1 MEKFR
6 NYNQGSEE
14 EILEKKQETL
24 SEKESKVENIEIDK
38 FEGEKIKPPENIWE
52 YFRQNSPIIKAIENT
67 VINKD
72 KEKSLEFSIENLQKS
87 TQEIIDFY
95 QDLQEQL
102 KDLDKENNEESDYA
116 SLVESD
122 NLKDNLFFLK
132 GIDKEKSMDFFQ
144 STSNL
149 GREERNTLIESLKN
163 IKVFQEFKEKVQNI
177 ALLMI
182 KKIEE
187 IEESYKS
194 INPTS
199 IEKENMWDTKDLAR
213 DRELLKIKID
223 TEISKLEA
231 IKVSLI
237 YEMDLPKDS
246 IQEDLINFVKLNNT
260 LDKIHLSND
269 IIENYSGLDRMKRSE
284 IMPASEEE
292 LKKMEEEINSENIF
306 NKIYKN
312 TLTQDK
318 EFINLENIYNDTEN
332 IHFKTY
338 LKDKI
343 EENYKN
349 LPDKED
355 FSMEELIQDITN
367 YINLNRI
374 YKEEDIENVINNLLA
389 TDKNKF
395 LEKIGYQNE
404 NQDLSKEKIQT
415 MFSDFDKIFINP
427 IDIDIDIDKKIEE
440 WSQLYGVDF
449 KEFYTNNKVSID
461 VKIVD
466 MFFSSDIKISI
477 KFLNFLEKEQILN
490 KKEFLEE
497 NQEKINSFI
506 QRKIDRNGFERSE
519 RIFNDIRN
527 LIKLISENDLFNTEY
542 LNNYNDIVSILYLN
556 VSQYSDLSSYKDVE
570 REFNI
575 DKSSLSDEDIN
586 NIINNYIIY
595 KGKTDNSLFRNIVD
609 LKIDFQINDLK
620 LEFPNEEIKE
630 KFYLQVVE
638 SISYLN
644 DHDGR
649 RLIKELFNNGSLD
662 LDEFKNKYKKE
673 LDIEISQIRS
683 LRDIKNLEGI
693 INNEDFSL
701 IVEQRIQDALNEGTG
716 NLESLYVI
724 LYNME
729 IIEKGYKVNFL
740 RNNFDLMNSK
750 LENMISQYN
759 SSNLIQDLKYWDGVE
774 EGYAK
779 NFFEKNKEKIEE
791 RVKNRFLSGYN
802 IRYIEEELD
811 YWNSIKPGYNKEIL
825 QNNKEKISNNIKISL
840 GENIYSLTDE
850 LDYWDNIEVGYREEF
865 FQENTE
871 EINEIIIKS
880 YSEKGMKVY
889 KLSEKIGFKEY
900 NKENSFVV
908 KLVKKH
914 NGLEKELIKGYV
926 ECKEKGII
934 KEENYEDILELVNR
948 IPVLNTIIV
957 KEYLEAKSK
966 QKETEYLDKITDT
979 MDRMT
984 SGGVKEEERN
994 EEYFQD
1000 LLEYTYPNNAGSYGK
1015 YESVKTCQD
1024 RSQDLEGFKIKEKY
1038 PINIV
1043 DKSKLEL
1050 REGREI
1056 DKENL
1061 GKIEKEREEIIR
1073 EYNEGG
1079 IEKISQ
1085 SLDKIIE
1092 EMIVKIGE
1100 ENKLGIQVEKL
1111 ISQEEKIYAAILYSR
1126 LNKEIKEE
1134 EIKKSILYYNF
1145 SHLDNIERYQENGEE
1160 GIEKDYE
1167 KIMGLSEFYK
1177 DTIKEAQNV
1186 IVDKGKQNPIFQE
1199 ITENVYKENQER
1211 ERIAR
1216 EKQELGKLQID
1227 KLGLNDKF
1235 IKDMRNILI
1244 KRRLNKD
1251 STKEEK
1257 ARIEEKY
1264 SEDRVREIISRYES
1278 LTGFLEEKVSNSSDS
1293 NTKTFYGRLKGQRN
1307 KTVEAFRQLTGEEQ
1321 DLMTTHLGDINLKE
1335 VIALKI
1341 SASDGIYDEELFNRL
1356 IEQSVTNLYKEE
1368 NEIIETEVNKFIMV
1382 DYDPDG
1388 KKIEKKPKKLNGYI
1402 NKDDLSSY
1410 ARMVGGVCVS
1420 GCNPDKGEKNIWD
1433 MPNYF
1438 QLVLQNP
1445 ENKRCVGLVLLHHF
1459 KDEDGQKILSAS
1471 YNPSSTYLYSVDQE
1485 SLFNELN
1492 NTLIDFAKDNDFDK
1506 IAISKNKHIRTNR
1519 TDTIFEKSMDKAIN
1533 KYKEVNNEDGNYS
1546 FSNEKNFSHYPSN
1559 YKLDNMDIVWSK

>member
-1 MEKFR
+1 MEKLR
-6 NYNQGSEE
+6 VNNENVEG
-14 EILEKKQETL
+14 EIIEQKQETL
-24 SEKESKVENIEIDK
+24 SEKETKIEKIEIDK

-72 KEKSLEFSIENLQKS
+72 KEKSMEVSMENLQKS

-237 YEMDLPKDS
+237 YEIDLPKDS
-246 IQEDLINFVKLNNT
+246 MQEDLINFVKLNNT

-292 LKKMEEEINSENIF
+292 LKKMEEEIKSENVF

-318 EFINLENIYNDTEN
+318 EFINLENIYHDTEN

-427 IDIDIDIDKKIEE
+427 IDIDKKIGE
-440 WSQLYGVDF
+440 WSQLYNIDF
-449 KEFYTNNKVSID
+449 TEFYSNNKVSID
-461 VKIVD
+461 TKIVD

-477 KFLNFLEKEQILN
+477 KFLDFLEKEQILG

-506 QRKIDRNGFERSE
+506 QRKIDRNRFERSE
-519 RIFNDIRN
+519 RIFNDIRK
-527 LIKLISENDLFNTEY
+527 LIKLISENDLFNKEY
-542 LNNYNDIVSILYLN
+542 LNNYKDIVSILYLN
-556 VSQYSDLSSYKDVE
+556 VSQYSDLSSYKDIQ

-586 NIINNYIIY
+586 NVINNYIIY
-595 KGKTDNSLFRNIVD
+595 KGKTDNYLFGSIKE
-609 LKIDFQINDLK
+609 LKKYFGIDGLK
-620 LEFPNEEIKE
+620 LELFNEGIKE
-630 KFYLQVVE
+630 KLYLEVKDNIIYVD
-638 SISYLN
+638 YN
-644 DHDGR
+644 DTYN
-649 RLIKELFNNGSLD
+649 LIKYLFDNGVLD
-662 LDEFKNKYKKE
+662 LDEFKNKYKKN
-673 LDIEISQIRS
+673 LNIIISHMSS
-683 LRDIKNLEGI
+683 LRVIKKLEDIGL

-701 IVEQRIQDALNEGTG
+701 ILEQRTQDALNEGIS
-716 NLESLYVI
+716 NLKSLYGI
-724 LYNME
+724 LNEMDN
-729 IIEKGYKVNFL
+729 IDKGYK
-740 RNNFDLMNSK
+740 
-750 LENMISQYN
+750 
-759 SSNLIQDLKYWDGVE
+759 
-774 EGYAK
+774 AK
-779 NFFEKNKEKIEE
+779 FFEKNKEKIKERSKNTYLLINDLTSIRKEFLYWKDLEPNFIKDFFEE
-791 RVKNRFLSGYN
+791 NKDIINNDITELLNKKETEKVCVKILFLNRESFENNYN
-802 IRYIEEELD
+802 
-811 YWNSIKPGYNKEIL
+811 
-825 QNNKEKISNNIKISL
+825 
-840 GENIYSLTDE
+840 
-850 LDYWDNIEVGYREEF
+850 
-865 FQENTE
+865 QEN
-871 EINEIIIKS
+871 
-880 YSEKGMKVY
+880 Y
-889 KLSEKIGFKEY
+889 
-900 NKENSFVV
+900 FVG

-926 ECKEKGII
+926 ECKEEGII

-948 IPVLNTIIV
+948 LPVLNKIIV
-957 KEYLEAKSK
+957 KEYLELKND
-966 QKETEYLDKITDT
+966 QKETEYIDKIIDT
-979 MDRMT
+979 MDRMI

-1000 LLEYTYPNNAGSYGK
+1000 LLEYTYPNNAGGFGK

-1024 RSQDLEGFKIKEKY
+1024 RRQDLEGFKIKEKY

-1061 GKIEKEREEIIR
+1061 GKIEKEREEIMR

-1145 SHLDNIERYQENGEE
+1145 SHLDNIERYQENREE

-1211 ERIAR
+1211 ERMAR

-1257 ARIEEKY
+1257 VRIEEKY

-1278 LTGFLEEKVSNSSDS
+1278 MTGFLEEKASNSRDS

-1307 KTVEAFRQLTGEEQ
+1307 KTGEAFRQLTGEEQ
-1321 DLMTTHLGDINLKE
+1321 DLLTTHLGDINLKE
-1335 VIALKI
+1335 VIDLKI
-1341 SASDGIYDEELFNRL
+1341 SASNGIYDEELFNKL

-1368 NEIIETEVNKFIMV
+1368 NDILETEANKFIMV

-1402 NKDDLSSY
+1402 NKDDLSAY
-1410 ARMVGGVCVS
+1410 ARGVGGVCVS
-1420 GCNPDKGEKNIWD
+1420 GCNPDKGEKNMWD

-1459 KDEDGQKILSAS
+1459 EDEDGQKILSAA

-1506 IAISKNKHIRTNR
+1506 IAISKDKHIRTNR
-1519 TDTIFEKSMDKAIN
+1519 TDTNFEKTMDKSIN
-1533 KYKEVNNEDGNYS
+1533 QYKESNNGDGKYS
-1546 FSNEKNFSHYPSN
+1546 FSKYKNFSYYPNN